1 MLKFSH
7 SQALRDS
14 KHSPT
19 TRQIDMTETPTLATP
34 PAAPRHPGR
43 RDQIL
48 NAAMKLFTEK
58 GFHAS
63 SMAELAKEARM
74 SVGHIY
80 HYFENKDAIIEAIV
94 DRDMAEVM
102 VFMDEFAQADDPVA
116 ALIDRLDEGIN
127 RHLDRQ
133 RAAMRLEVLAEAARN
148 PRVAAKLH
156 AVDRACCGRLVEVL
170 SRPLGH
176 LGEAEIA
183 ARVDAITATFQGLTI
198 RAVQH
203 PALDRD
209 AVLRTT
215 RLVIR
220 ALLTDPC
227 GLHSKR
233 T

>member
-1 MLKFSH
+1 
-7 SQALRDS
+7 
-14 KHSPT
+14 
-19 TRQIDMTETPTLATP
+19 MTDTPAVTTP
-34 PAAPRHPGR
+34 PTALRHPGR

-63 SMAELAKEARM
+63 SMAELAKEAGM

-94 DRDMAEVM
+94 DKDVAEVM
-102 VFMDEFAQADDPVA
+102 VVMDEFSRAEDPVA
-116 ALIDRLDEGIN
+116 AMIDRLDEGMN

-148 PRVAAKLH
+148 PRVAARLH
-156 AVDRACCGRLVEVL
+156 AMDRACCARLVEVL

-176 LGEAEIA
+176 LVPAELA

-203 PALDRD
+203 PALDRE
-209 AVLRTT
+209 AILRTT
-215 RLVIR
+215 RMMLR
-220 ALLTDPC
+220 ALLSGECCADWARGEVSGQDAAASAGGETRAGEGP
-227 GLHSKR
+227 
-233 T
+233 

>member
-1 MLKFSH
+1 
-7 SQALRDS
+7 
-14 KHSPT
+14 
-19 TRQIDMTETPTLATP
+19 MTHNSAVTTPTAQ
-34 PAAPRHPGR
+34 PRNVSR

-48 NAAMKLFTEK
+48 NAAMKLFTEN

-63 SMAELAKEARM
+63 SMAELAKKAGM

-102 VFMDEFAQADDPVA
+102 ELIDKFSRADDPVEA
-116 ALIDRLDEGIN
+116 MLQHTEEGMT
-127 RHLDRQ
+127 RHLERE

-156 AVDRACCGRLVEVL
+156 AADRDCCGRLTAVL

-183 ARVDAITATFQGLTI
+183 ARVEAVTATFQGLTI

-203 PALDRD
+203 PDLDRD
-209 AVLRTT
+209 AIVRTT
-215 RLVIR
+215 QLVLR
-220 ALLTDPC
+220 ALLTFE
-227 GLHSKR
+227 R
-233 T
+233 